1 MKKYS
6 LYIGGI
12 LILALVSSTQA
23 AVPPP
28 GPPINGI
35 KTNARLFNDFSTT
48 TLTIVNGNS
57 VNLGAPSSVTIDE
70 SLFTDDGVGGNF
82 ANRHDLT
89 LSGDAGVTNQ
99 VFNIDASYTVSA
111 LVTLAAGSNAPRK
124 EGGLRINSPVT
135 GDALF
140 LVNTDAGEI
149 VAFGGGAPFF
159 SFSSG
164 AQPDYVP
171 GTQILMGYTMIGAGD
186 GAGPG
191 QNTMEYFIDRDGPG
205 AAFGLETSGP
215 LPWTNLEGGPLNY
228 NVALYNQI
236 APNLANSSEFL
247 AGDFNDIRYAAI
259 PEPASAIL
267 GLMGIVG
274 LAASRR
280 RSARI

>member
-35 KTNARLFNDFSTT
+35 KTNARVFNDFSTT

-57 VNLGAPSSVTIDE
+57 VNLGAPSSVAIDE
-70 SLFTDDGVGGNF
+70 TAWTDDGIGGNF
-82 ANRHDLT
+82 ANRHDFA
-89 LSGDAGVTNQ
+89 LSGDAGATNQ

-124 EGGLRINSPVT
+124 EAGFRMNSGVT

-140 LVNTDAGEI
+140 LVNSDAGEI

-171 GTQILMGYTMIGAGD
+171 GTQIRMGYTMIGAGD

-191 QNTMEYFIDRDGPG
+191 ANTIEYFIDRDGTGPG
-205 AAFGLETSGP
+205 GVETSGP
-215 LPWTNLEGGPLNY
+215 LAWSNVEGGPLSY
-228 NVALYNQI
+228 NLAMYTQSS
-236 APNLANSSEFL
+236 PNLANAQEFVST
-247 AGDFNDIRYAAI
+247 DFNNITYTQI
-259 PEPASAIL
+259 PEPASITL
-267 GLMGIVG
+267 SLMGVVCLVG
-274 LAASRR
+274 LRR
-280 RSARI
+280 RSASI

>member
-35 KTNARLFNDFSTT
+35 KTNARVFNDFSTT

-57 VNLGAPSSVTIDE
+57 VNLGAPSSVAIDE
-70 SLFTDDGVGGNF
+70 TAWTDDGTGGNF
-82 ANRHDLT
+82 ANRHDFA
-89 LSGDAGVTNQ
+89 LSGDAGATNQ

-124 EGGLRINSPVT
+124 EAGFRMNSGVT

-140 LVNTDAGEI
+140 LVNSDAGEI

-186 GAGPG
+186 GNGPLK
-191 QNTMEYFIDRDGPG
+191 NTIEYFVDRTPAVAGG
-205 AAFGLETSGP
+205 VETSGP
-215 LPWTNLEGGPLNY
+215 LPFDNLEGGPVNY
-228 NVALYNQI
+228 NVAIYNQSS
-236 APNLANSSEFL
+236 PNLADPSEFVSV
-247 AGDFNDIRYAAI
+247 DFNNVTYTQV
-259 PEPASAIL
+259 PEPASITI
-267 GLMGIVG
+267 GLMGVAYLVG
-274 LAASRR
+274 LRR
-280 RSARI
+280 RSASI